1 MTTNSFITFLFFALL
16 ACFDLAAQ
24 TSFQRNTQAVQKVRP
39 FITDDAR
46 VVGTRLAQLES
57 WYRQDEGGIEQWIL
71 MAYGPYSWLELT
83 FGGVFGAERL
93 PTATEF
99 GFGIPLLQAKFLL
112 KEYLPYQLPGIG
124 FVIGSFLPSG
134 SGALK
139 PEGYGAFSFLTLTQC
154 FGKQDDVLLHL
165 NLGTNYLDGSLAEKW
180 QFTWGLGTQL
190 RTLGGFHLVG
200 EIFSGDPY
208 VPGSGLSYQVGFRH
222 FFSDDVQIDG
232 TLGKGIGGETP
243 LPLWFSFGIRLV
255 FHTFE

>member
-1 MTTNSFITFLFFALL
+1 M
-16 ACFDLAAQ
+16 
-24 TSFQRNTQAVQKVRP
+24 
-39 FITDDAR
+39 
-46 VVGTRLAQLES
+46 
-57 WYRQDEGGIEQWIL
+57 
-71 MAYGPYSWLELT
+71 
-83 FGGVFGAERL
+83 
-93 PTATEF
+93 
-99 GFGIPLLQAKFLL
+99 
-112 KEYLPYQLPGIG
+112 
-124 FVIGSFLPSG
+124 
-134 SGALK
+134 
-139 PEGYGAFSFLTLTQC
+139 
-154 FGKQDDVLLHL
+154 LLHL

>member
-1 MTTNSFITFLFFALL
+1 MKTKLFAAFIFSIFLVHLDAY
-16 ACFDLAAQ
+16 AQ
-24 TSFQRNTQAVQKVRP
+24 TSFQRNTQPIQRVRP

-46 VVGTRLAQLES
+46 VVGRRLTQLES

-71 MAYGPYSWLELT
+71 TAYGPTSWLELA

-93 PTATEF
+93 PATTEF
-99 GFGIPLLQAKFLL
+99 GYGIPLVQAKFLL
-112 KEYLPYQLPGIG
+112 KEYLPYELPGVG

-139 PEGYGAFSFLTLTQC
+139 PEGYGAFSFLTITQC
-154 FGKQDDVLLHL
+154 FGKLDDVLLHL
-165 NLGTNYLDGSLAEKW
+165 NLGTNYLDGSSPQKW

-190 RTLGGFHLVG
+190 RALGGFHFVG
-200 EIFSGDPY
+200 EVFSGDPY

-232 TLGKGIGGETP
+232 TLGKGIGGESP

>member
-1 MTTNSFITFLFFALL
+1 MTTKSFITFLFFALL
-16 ACFDLAAQ
+16 ASFDLSAQ
-24 TSFQRNTQAVQKVRP
+24 SSFRRDAQPVQNVRP

-46 VVGTRLAQLES
+46 VVGTRLTQMES
-57 WYRQDEGGIEQWIL
+57 WYRQDEGGIEQWAL
-71 MAYGPYSWLELT
+71 VAYGPYSWLELT

-99 GFGIPLLQAKFLL
+99 GFGVPLLQAKFLL
-112 KEYLPYQLPGIG
+112 KEYLPYQLPGVG

-139 PEGYGAFSFLTLTQC
+139 PEGYGAFSFLTVTQC

-165 NLGTNYLDGSLAEKW
+165 NLGTNYLDGSLDDKW

-190 RTLGGFHLVG
+190 RALGGFHLVG
-200 EIFSGDPY
+200 EVFSGDPY

-232 TLGKGIGGETP
+232 TLGEGISGDSP
-243 LPLWFSFGIRLV
+243 LPIWFSFGIRLV

>member
-1 MTTNSFITFLFFALL
+1 MQKKLFAAFIFSAFLMDIGAS
-16 ACFDLAAQ
+16 AQ
-24 TSFQRNTQAVQKVRP
+24 TSFQRNAQPTQQVRP

-46 VVGTRLAQLES
+46 VVGNRLTQLES
-57 WYRQDEGGIEQWIL
+57 WYRQDKGSIEQWIL
-71 MAYGPYSWLELT
+71 AAYGLAPWLELT

-93 PTATEF
+93 PTANEF
-99 GFGIPLLQAKFLL
+99 GHGIPLVQAKFLF
-112 KEYLPYQLPGIG
+112 KEYLPYELPGVG

-139 PEGYGAFSFLTLTQC
+139 PEGYGAFSFLTITQS
-154 FGKQDDVLLHL
+154 FGKLDDVLLHL
-165 NLGTNYLDGSLAEKW
+165 NLGTNYLDGPSPQKW

-190 RTLGGFHLVG
+190 RALAGFHFVG

-222 FFSDDVQIDG
+222 FFSDDFQIDG
-232 TLGKGIGGETP
+232 TLGKGIGGESL